1 MKHKLLIISL
11 LLPSL
16 LLAQEPEY
24 LWKRSLMDAS
34 RTGVTVPGAN
44 NIDAALGTVKGKTYT
59 APNGKTY
66 KGGSIAKIAQTV
78 IDAQE
83 PMAPLKKVVG
93 YSPEAMTSHSPES
106 PLSNWFADNLIR
118 VTEQLTGKHVDM
130 SVGNY
135 GGIRVAMPEGDVL
148 LDDIRSMFPFRNNVY
163 YLTLRGSDIRQII
176 EGMVSRRIEVLGG
189 VRIVVKQTNL
199 PPKPGEIGGPEGPK
213 GDEPGPAGRPRIK
226 RELVSIEIG
235 GEPLDDDKLYG
246 VSTISF
252 LLNGGDDLFM
262 GANAVE
268 TIDCGVDI
276 FEAVMMTINE
286 DTAAGRPLT
295 GHEDGRVT
303 IIGDPMPVPAK

>member
-1 MKHKLLIISL
+1 MKCKLLILSI
-11 LLPSL
+11 LLPCL
-16 LLAQEPEY
+16 LSAQDGDH

-44 NIDAALGTVKGKTYT
+44 NIDEALGTVKGRKYT
-59 APNGKTY
+59 APNGKVY
-66 KGGSIAKIAQTV
+66 KGKSTRKVVKTV
-78 IDAQE
+78 IAAQE

-93 YSPEAMTSHSPES
+93 YSPEVMESHSPES

-130 SVGNY
+130 SVGNF
-135 GGIRVAMPEGDVL
+135 GGIRVNMPKGDVL

-163 YLTLRGSDIRQII
+163 YLSLKGSDIRQII
-176 EGMVSRRIEVLGG
+176 EGMVQRRIEVLGG
-189 VRIVVKQTNL
+189 VRIVVKQTA
-199 PPKPGEIGGPEGPK
+199 PEMVPGER
-213 GDEPGPAGRPRIK
+213 PAGPPRVE
-226 RELVSIEIG
+226 RELVSIEVG
-235 GEPLDDDKLYG
+235 GEPLDDDKIYG

-268 TIDCGVDI
+268 SIDCGVDI
-276 FEAVMMTINE
+276 FEAVMMTIEE

-295 GHEDGRVT
+295 SHVDGRVT
-303 IIGDPMPVPAK
+303 IIGDKMMRP

>member
-1 MKHKLLIISL
+1 MIEMKYKLLIISL

-44 NIDAALGTVKGKTYT
+44 NIDAALGTVRGKTYT

-83 PMAPLKKVVG
+83 PMAPLKKVIG
-93 YSPEAMTSHSPES
+93 YSSEVMTSHAPES

-118 VTEQLTGKHVDM
+118 VTEQLTGRHVDM
-130 SVGNY
+130 SVGNF
-135 GGIRVAMPEGDVL
+135 GGIRVEMPKGDVL

-189 VRIVVKQTNL
+189 VRIVVRQTAL
-199 PPKPGEIGGPEGPK
+199 PPKPGTE
-213 GDEPGPAGRPRIK
+213 EPGPSGPPSVR

-262 GANAVE
+262 GANAVDS
-268 TIDCGVDI
+268 IDCGVDI
-276 FEAVMMTINE
+276 FDAIMMTINE

-295 GHEDGRVT
+295 GREDGRVT
-303 IIGDPMPVPAK
+303 IIGDPMPLR